1 MSETLCITGGRVIDP
16 ANNRDETADIFVRDG
31 KIVASLSEAERKAAK
46 TFEAKGLIV
55 CPGFVD
61 VHTHLRE
68 PGDGH
73 KETIASGT
81 RAAAAGGYTS
91 VVCMPNTKP
100 PADNAG
106 TIQFINE
113 RIERDAVVN
122 VFPTGCLTMGREGKK
137 LAPTG
142 SLKEAGVV
150 AVTDGGHCIQ
160 NNEIMRRALEYAS
173 MFGLV
178 VLDHCEDAAM
188 TDKCVMHE
196 GKWSLR
202 LGLRGMA
209 HSAEDIMVARDVI
222 LSAHSGARI
231 HIQQLSSAY
240 SVDVIRRAKER
251 GIPVTAEVTPQHLA
265 LTDEAIKT
273 YDTHCKTVPPLRS
286 EADRQS
292 LIEGLCDGTIDCIAT
307 AHAPHTVMEKDREF
321 DYAPFGMNGLETSLS
336 VCLQTL
342 IEPGHCELADLI
354 GCLTYKAAGVIGL
367 PKGTLSD
374 GADADITL
382 FDPQETWTVTR
393 DSLQSLSYNT
403 PWLGQSL
410 RGRVKATFVNGRNVL
425 T

>member
-16 ANNRDETADIFVRDG
+16 ANHRDATGEVFVRDG
-31 KIVASLSEAERKAAK
+31 KIVASLTEAERQAA
-46 TFEAKGLIV
+46 TVFDATGLIV

-61 VHTHLRE
+61 LHTHLRE

-91 VVCMPNTKP
+91 IVCMPNTKP

-122 VFPTGCLTMGREGKK
+122 VFPTGCLTVGREGKK

-142 SLKEAGVV
+142 SLKEAGIV
-150 AVTDGGHCIQ
+150 AVTDGGHCVQ
-160 NNEIMRRALEYAS
+160 NNEIMRRALEYAN

-196 GKWSLR
+196 GEWSLR
-202 LGLRGMA
+202 LGLRGMPR
-209 HSAEDIMVARDVI
+209 SAEDIMVGRDVI

-251 GIPVTAEVTPQHLA
+251 GIPITAEVTPQHLS
-265 LTDEAIKT
+265 LTDETLRT
-273 YDTHCKTVPPLRS
+273 YNTHLKTVPPLRAES
-286 EADRQS
+286 DRQS
-292 LIEGLCDGTIDCIAT
+292 LIEALCDGTIDCIAT
-307 AHAPHTVMEKDREF
+307 AHAPHTEMEKDREF
-321 DYAPFGMNGLETSLS
+321 DYAPFGMNGLETALS
-336 VCLQTL
+336 VCLATL
-342 IEPGHCELADLI
+342 VEAGHCDLSALI
-354 GCLTYKAAGVIGL
+354 GCLTHKPAGVIGL
-367 PKGTLSD
+367 AKGTLTE
-374 GADADITL
+374 GADADITV
-382 FDPQETWTVTR
+382 FDPAAEWTVTP
-393 DSLQSLSYNT
+393 DALQSLSHNS
-403 PWLGQSL
+403 PWLGQTL
-410 RGRVKATFVNGRNVL
+410 RGKVKATFVNGRNVL
-425 T
+425 A

>member
-1 MSETLCITGGRVIDP
+1 MSEILCITGGRVIDP
-16 ANNRDETADIFVRDG
+16 ANNRDEIADLYVRDG
-31 KIVASLSEAERKAAK
+31 KVVASLSDAERKAAT

-61 VHTHLRE
+61 LHTHLRE

-91 VVCMPNTKP
+91 IVCMPNTKP

-122 VFPTGCLTMGREGKK
+122 VFPTGCLTVGREGKK

-142 SLKEAGVV
+142 SLKGAGVV

-188 TDKCVMHE
+188 TDKGVMHE
-196 GKWSLR
+196 GEWSLR
-202 LGLRGMA
+202 LGLRGMPR
-209 HSAEDIMVARDVI
+209 SAEDIMVARDVI
-222 LSAHSGARI
+222 LSYHSNARI

-251 GIPVTAEVTPQHLA
+251 GIPVSAEVTPQHLA
-265 LTDEAIKT
+265 LTDEAIKS
-273 YDTHCKTVPPLRS
+273 YDTHFKTVPPLRS
-286 EADRQS
+286 ESDRQS
-292 LIEGLCDGTIDCIAT
+292 LIEALCDGTIDCIST
-307 AHAPHTVMEKDREF
+307 AHAPHTEMEKDREF
-321 DYAPFGMNGLETSLS
+321 DYAPFGMNGLETALS
-336 VCLQTL
+336 ICLDALVEAGHCDLSTL
-342 IEPGHCELADLI
+342 IGF
-354 GCLTYKAAGVIGL
+354 LTYKPAAVIGL
-367 PKGTLSD
+367 PKGTLCE
-374 GADADITL
+374 GADADITI
-382 FDPQETWTVTR
+382 FDPQESWAVTQEN
-393 DSLQSLSYNT
+393 LQSLSHNS
-403 PWLGQSL
+403 PWLGQTL
-410 RGRVKATFVNGRNVL
+410 RGKVRATFVNGHNVL
-425 T
+425 G